1 MIEDVGQEISLDIEV
16 SGDGPVTTVAVSGE
30 IDITTAPQLEA
41 AVAELQ
47 PAERLVLDLRGVS
60 FMDSTGVR
68 LVMALDLR
76 SRAEGWA
83 FAIARSS
90 GPVAHVLDL
99 CRIPDRVR
107 TVDDP
112 ADVA

>member
-1 MIEDVGQEISLDIEV
+1 MIGDVDRETPFAVDV
-16 SGDGPVTTVAVSGE
+16 SHDGGTVTVSVTGE
-30 IDITTAPQLEA
+30 LDITTTPGLEG
-41 AVAELQ
+41 AVEPLR
-47 PAERLVLDLRGVS
+47 PADRLVLDLRGLQ

-76 SRAEGWA
+76 ARAEGWA
-83 FAIARSS
+83 LVIVRGA
-90 GPVAHVLDL
+90 GVVAHVLEL
-99 CRIPDRVR
+99 CRVSERVR